1 MEGVFFNRWTKVE
14 KGRNCGIE
22 DGEITAEQAYGFCDA
37 SRILSRSV
45 KVINITGTKLIAPL
59 S

>member
-1 MEGVFFNRWTKVE
+1 ME